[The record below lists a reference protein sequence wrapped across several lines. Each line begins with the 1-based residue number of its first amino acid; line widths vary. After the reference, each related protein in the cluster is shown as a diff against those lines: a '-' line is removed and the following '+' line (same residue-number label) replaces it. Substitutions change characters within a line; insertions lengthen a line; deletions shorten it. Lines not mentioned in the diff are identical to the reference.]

1 MMYGLDGGSC
11 KYCGP
16 PPIQNIRFEPAALRR
31 PEAEKR
37 VSFLI
42 IYVSLYICPQ
52 RQKEALH
59 PRPAGD
65 GTDAA
70 REAAETVPRG
80 HCHTQRSALHGP
92 CAGRVTD
99 LEKMR
104 DKAGQVLYKMKK

>member
-1 MMYGLDGGSC
+1 MSGIFPSMIDQQIRCVGYRAPASS
-11 KYCGP
+11 
-16 PPIQNIRFEPAALRR
+16 PPIQNIRFEPAALWR

-52 RQKEALH
+52 RQKEALR

-80 HCHTQRSALHGP
+80 IGTRSAARCTGHAQ
-92 CAGRVTD
+92 AG
-99 LEKMR
+99 
-104 DKAGQVLYKMKK
+104 

>member
-16 PPIQNIRFEPAALRR
+16 PPIQNIRFGPAALRR

-80 HCHTQRSALHGP
+80 IGTRSAARWP

>member
-16 PPIQNIRFEPAALRR
+16 PPIQNIRFGPAALRR
-31 PEAEKR
+31 PGAEKR
-37 VSFLI
+37 VPFLI

-52 RQKEALH
+52 RRKEAQRSGH
-59 PRPAGD
+59 IHGPR
-65 GTDAA
+65 
-70 REAAETVPRG
+70 ETELTLRGKRRKPSPRG
-80 HCHTQRSALHGP
+80 IGP
-92 CAGRVTD
+92 CSAGRVTD

>member
-1 MMYGLDGGSC
+1 MMYGLDGR
-11 KYCGP
+11 KLQVLRP
-16 PPIQNIRFEPAALRR
+16 AADTNIRFGPAALRR

-52 RQKEALH
+52 RQREALR

-65 GTDAA
+65 GIDAA

-80 HCHTQRSALHGP
+80 IGTRSAARCTGHAQ
-92 CAGRVTD
+92 AG
-99 LEKMR
+99 
-104 DKAGQVLYKMKK
+104 